1 MCRLI
6 GYRGKTSI
14 LISELI
20 EKPENSL
27 IKQSLET
34 KLGKKGINADGFGIS
49 WYNQDIDD
57 TPGIFK
63 STQPAWN
70 DNNLKHICNKILSN
84 CFEVTLELLQL
95 EM

>member
-6 GYRGKTSI
+6 GYRGKTNI
-14 LISELI
+14 LLSELV

-49 WYNQDIDD
+49 WYNQDQWHSVKLYYKII
-57 TPGIFK
+57 PLL
-63 STQPAWN
+63 N
-70 DNNLKHICNKILSN
+70 DR
-84 CFEVTLELLQL
+84 
-95 EM
+95 

>member
-6 GYRGKTSI
+6 GYRGKTNI
-14 LISELI
+14 LLSELV

-63 STQPAWN
+63 STLPKYVWKETDSLDEAQEKKP
-70 DNNLKHICNKILSN
+70 L
-84 CFEVTLELLQL
+84 TQQ
-95 EM
+95 